1 MNNCTAF
8 PERHK
13 RSSLTCWHQVDICA
27 LRSNKGLTMSLCGFY
42 GLENP
47 KSRGNFFTAQLV
59 LTENFCPNKAQRD
72 LQTWSP

>member
-1 MNNCTAF
+1 
-8 PERHK
+8 
-13 RSSLTCWHQVDICA
+13 
-27 LRSNKGLTMSLCGFY
+27 MSLCGFY

-47 KSRGNFFTAQLV
+47 KSRVNFFTAQLV